1 MNWHSG
7 MLMNAGLSLAVL
19 LAASVSAKPGL
30 AQQPGGILRMSHF
43 DSPAS
48 MSMHEESTAAV
59 NRPMMG
65 VFNNLVI
72 YRQDVPQ
79 NSLESIVPDL
89 ATWLSWNEDGT
100 ELTLPLRHG
109 VKWYDGKLFP
119 AKDVKCTWDL

>member
-1 MNWHSG
+1 MNWRSG
-7 MLMNAGLSLAVL
+7 VLRTAGLSLAVL
-19 LAASVSAKPGL
+19 VAASVSAKPGL

-65 VFNNLVI
+65 IFNNVVM

-89 ATWLSWNEDGT
+89 ATGWSWSEDAT
-100 ELTLPLRHG
+100 ELTFPLRRG
-109 VKWYDGKLFP
+109 GKGRYGDTFF
-119 AKDVKCTWDL
+119 AADVGG